1 MTLVGLQQFIP
12 QSSDFPSD
20 PRGLNEIDVITG
32 GAGADNFVLGE
43 AYNQKYSD
51 FSSIFYDDRN
61 PKTAGKKDYAVIN
74 DFNSKEDN
82 ITLLGKAADY
92 LLKST
97 SGSLPSGT
105 GIYVNKPGNEP
116 DELIGIVKGASPS
129 SLNLSASYFD
139 YVNSQQL

>member
-1 MTLVGLQQFIP
+1 MTIAILKLH
-12 QSSDFPSD
+12 
-20 PRGLNEIDVITG
+20 RTN
-32 GAGADNFVLGE
+32 
-43 AYNQKYSD
+43 
-51 FSSIFYDDRN
+51 
-61 PKTAGKKDYAVIN
+61 DYAVIN
-74 DFNSKEDN
+74 DFNFKEDN

-116 DELIGIVKGASPS
+116 DELISIVKGASPS

-139 YVNSQQL
+139 YVNPQQL